1 MALVDES
8 PDGTK
13 GTASARPIALRL
25 EGAGITVLPV
35 SEATGWDDVAR
46 RVAEAA
52 RDAAV

>member
-1 MALVDES
+1 MALVDDKL
-8 PDGTK
+8 DGTED
-13 GTASARPIALRL
+13 TASVPPIALRL

-35 SEATGWDDVAR
+35 SDATGWDDIAR